1 MLARG
6 DALWNEIEPEVTP
19 LAHELAQHLRLLL
32 EPSKTDRLKG
42 DYKTGKRLN
51 MKKVIG
57 YIASGYKKDK
67 IWMRRTKPSSREYQ
81 IVMAIDDSSS
91 MSQNKAGQSA
101 LSALAVLTKAMA
113 IVEAGQ
119 VAVARFGSDIEFLQ
133 TFDDP
138 LTLDCA
144 ASTLGRF
151 RFDQTETN
159 VSLLMEES
167 LNMLDEAKLQ
177 RGPSNRTTS
186 DLLQLMFVISDGKIQ
201 RQYREHIK
209 RLVNRAQVCTAG
221 LENCQHSLAALSC
234 CCVPQGFLEGRGE
247 GCSAPPHPAVAK
259 PTRTH
264 TPDNR
269 RTAS

>member
-1 MLARG
+1 M
-6 DALWNEIEPEVTP
+6 EPSVTP

-57 YIASGYKKDK
+57 YIASGFKKDK

-81 IVMAIDDSSS
+81 IIMAIDDSSS
-91 MSQNKAGQSA
+91 MSCNLAGKCA
-101 LSALAVLTKAMA
+101 LQALAVLTKAMA

-119 VAVARFGSDIEFLQ
+119 VAVARFGNDVEFLR

-144 ASTLGRF
+144 TPTLGRF
-151 RFDQTETN
+151 RFDQNETN
-159 VSLLMEES
+159 VSKMMEDG
-167 LNMLDEAKLQ
+167 LQMFDEAKMQ
-177 RGPSNRTTS
+177 RGPSNRSTT
-186 DLLQLMFVISDGKIQ
+186 DLLQLMFIVSDGKIQ

-209 RLVNRAQVCTAG
+209 KLVCRAQVCPI
-221 LENCQHSLAALSC
+221 AANIS
-234 CCVPQGFLEGRGE
+234 
-247 GCSAPPHPAVAK
+247 
-259 PTRTH
+259 
-264 TPDNR
+264 
-269 RTAS
+269 